1 MATSRTPASLL
12 GVPTTNSPPCGE
24 QDEQLIAVGHCR
36 DDLFGL
42 GQRRRP
48 NGDLPLRVPGSSYTA
63 GVRGDQLVGDRRGHD
78 GAEQGIG
85 VDLSRR
91 RAVPC

>member
-1 MATSRTPASLL
+1 MT
-12 GVPTTNSPPCGE
+12 
-24 QDEQLIAVGHCR
+24 VGHCR
-36 DDLFGL
+36 DDLFEL

-48 NGDLPLRVPGSSYTA
+48 NGDLPLRVLGSSYTA